1 MKKAC
6 LFAIVAALALPA
18 LARENNQSSLAADYK
33 QISADFEKEQRD
45 FAATY
50 QKTPE
55 AERKNLKYPEVAPYS
70 KKMIALAEN
79 EPKSPAAADALIWAV
94 RHSYYDQ
101 SVGPQAIALLKEN
114 HIENE
119 KLGDACQMLAY
130 SNSKENREF
139 LNTVVEKNPHDK
151 VKGAASLAL
160 GQMLASENPTE
171 AEKHLNAVVEKY
183 GSKSQKERAKGD
195 LFEMHNL
202 AIGKVAPDIE
212 GEDVDGKKFKL
223 SDYRGKVVV
232 IDFWGDW

>member
-1 MKKAC
+1 MRKAC

-18 LARENNQSSLAADYK
+18 FAQETKQSLEADYK
-33 QISADFEKEQRD
+33 RISQDYEKEQRE
-45 FAATY
+45 FATTY
-50 QKTPE
+50 QNTPE
-55 AERKNLKYPEVAPYS
+55 AERKNLKFPQVAGYS
-70 KKMIALAEN
+70 KQMIALAEKD
-79 EPKSPAAADALIWAV
+79 PKSAVAADALIWAL
-94 RHSYYDQ
+94 RHSYHDQ

-114 HIENE
+114 HIENK

-130 SNSKENREF
+130 NNSKENREF
-139 LNTVVEKNPHDK
+139 LNTVVEKNPHDD

-160 GQMLASENPTE
+160 GRMVASENPAE
-171 AEKHLNAVVEKY
+171 AEKHLNAVIEKY
-183 GSKSQKERAKGD
+183 GSKSQKESAKGE

-202 AIGKVAPDIE
+202 AIGKVAPEIE

>member
-18 LARENNQSSLAADYK
+18 LAQEKKQSPDAEYKQLSADY
-33 QISADFEKEQRD
+33 EKEQRE
-45 FAATY
+45 FATTY

-70 KKMIALAEN
+70 KKMIALAEKD
-79 EPKSPAAADALIWAV
+79 PKSAVAAEALVWAV

-101 SVGPQAIALLKEN
+101 LVGPQAIALLKEH

-119 KLGDACQMLAY
+119 KVGEACQMLAY
-130 SNSKENREF
+130 NNSKENREF
-139 LNTVVEKNPHDK
+139 LSTVVEKNPHDK

-160 GQMLASENPTE
+160 GQMLASENPAE
-171 AEKHLNAVVEKY
+171 AEKHLNAVIEKY
-183 GSKSQKERAKGD
+183 GSKSQKERAKGE

>member
-6 LFAIVAALALPA
+6 LFAIAAALALPA
-18 LARENNQSSLAADYK
+18 LAEEKDQSSPAAQYK
-33 QISADFEKEQRD
+33 QIPTEFERAQRE
-45 FAATY
+45 FAETY
-50 QKTPE
+50 QSTPE
-55 AERKNLKYPEVAPYS
+55 AERKNLKYPEVGPYS
-70 KKMIALAEN
+70 KKMIVLAEK
-79 EPKSPAAADALIWAV
+79 EPKSSTAADALIWAV

-101 SVGPQAIALLKEN
+101 SVGPQAIALLKEH
-114 HIENE
+114 HIDNE
-119 KLGDACQMLAY
+119 KLGDACQILAY
-130 SNSKENREF
+130 NNSKENRDF

-171 AEKHLNAVVEKY
+171 AEKHLNAVIEKY
-183 GSKSQKERAKGD
+183 GSKNQKESAKGQR
-195 LFEMHNL
+195 FEMHNL
-202 AIGKVAPDIE
+202 AIGKVAPEIE

>member
-18 LARENNQSSLAADYK
+18 LAEEKDQSLTAEYK
-33 QISADFEKEQRD
+33 QISGDFDKAQRE
-45 FAATY
+45 FAETY

-55 AERKNLKYPEVAPYS
+55 AERKNLKFPDVAGYS
-70 KKMIALAEN
+70 KKMLALAEKD
-79 EPKSPAAADALIWAV
+79 PKSSAAADALVWAL
-94 RHSYYDQ
+94 RRSYYDQ
-101 SVGPQAIALLKEN
+101 SVGPQVIALLKEH
-114 HIENE
+114 HIESE

-130 SNSKENREF
+130 NNSKENREF
-139 LNTVVEKNPHDK
+139 LNTIIERNPHDK

-160 GQMLASENPTE
+160 GQMLANENPTE
-171 AEKHLNAVVEKY
+171 AEKHLNAVIEKY
-183 GSKSQKERAKGD
+183 GSKNQKEQAKGA
-195 LFEMHNL
+195 LFEMHHL
-202 AIGKVAPDIE
+202 GIGKVAPEIE